1 MEAPQ
6 AGWRLHRLPLRAEI
20 SLSAADGEEELV
32 LLGVMGKEVAPAG
45 RKGAASVHAPV
56 LPPQKGILACSAT
69 FCRAEIRILLRR
81 EGENRSTCIMN
92 GRWVILRERSAP
104 QLVKIVFGRSSDGA
118 CRLVCFQFLFFLK
131 AKAL

>member
-56 LPPQKGILACSAT
+56 LPQHKGILAYSAT
-69 FCRAEIRILLRR
+69 FC
-81 EGENRSTCIMN
+81 
-92 GRWVILRERSAP
+92 
-104 QLVKIVFGRSSDGA
+104 
-118 CRLVCFQFLFFLK
+118 
-131 AKAL
+131 